1 MVNIQEDILHG
12 EIDKWIV
19 QDLYQMY
26 GRNEVLETYRNK
38 NIEDVRRKFYGL
50 SEEVMGKLP

>member
-1 MVNIQEDILHG
+1 MINVQEDILHG

-26 GRNEVLETYRNK
+26 GRNEVLETYRNR
-38 NIEDVRRKFYGL
+38 NIEDVRRKFNEL